1 MDHSQLFKPV
11 TTFIFDIDG
20 VLTDGT
26 VWLLEN
32 GLQARRMSIRDGYAL
47 QLAIRKGYRILI
59 VSGGSSGP
67 VVERLNKLGIKDIHQ
82 SIRDKKTVIENYI
95 AANKLKKEEILFMGD
110 DMPDLPGFS
119 IVGLPACPADAV
131 DEIKQASKYIS
142 TIPGGAGC
150 VREVI
155 ETVLKLNDDWND
167 DFGITSS

>member
-1 MDHSQLFKPV
+1 MTNSQLFKPI

-32 GLQARRMSIRDGYAL
+32 GLQARRMNIRDGYAM

-59 VSGGSSGP
+59 VSGGSSAP
-67 VVERLNKLGIKDIHQ
+67 AVERLNKLGIKDIHQ
-82 SIRDKKTVIENYI
+82 SIRDKKTVIQNYI
-95 AANKLKKEEILFMGD
+95 TANKLKTEEILFMGD
-110 DMPDLPGFS
+110 DMPDLPGMP
-119 IVGLPACPADAV
+119 IVGLPACPSDAV
-131 DEIKQASKYIS
+131 DEIKQACKYIS
-142 TIPGGAGC
+142 AIPGGSGC

-155 ETVLKLNDDWND
+155 EIVLKLNDHWND